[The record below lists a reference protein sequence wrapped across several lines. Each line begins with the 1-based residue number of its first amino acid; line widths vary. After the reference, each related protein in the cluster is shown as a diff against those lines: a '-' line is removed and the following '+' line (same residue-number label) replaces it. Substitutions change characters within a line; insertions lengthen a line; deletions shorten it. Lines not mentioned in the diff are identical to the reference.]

1 MKKSVALLA
10 LGLVTWSCRSN
21 SVNTVPPPLLPSG
34 HLEEP
39 PPAADDV
46 AHTPAP
52 TTAAERASRRLDT
65 QLVALI
71 RELYP
76 DTGLPQEQEQRDHHF
91 YAVRKIAT
99 APPGAPRVDAVEVS
113 RRPSG
118 GGPLVNEVLFLD
130 GAGAVLTR
138 AQVATPVS
146 EHVLR
151 IWGTQVDLGNAEHML
166 RLRDGYPEPLAVSAA
181 LQYAGAVVV
190 SRLQHVNEGE
200 SWESWN
206 LPEDVGDG
214 LRLIAIE
221 TEGDGGAAQ
230 LPDLPI
236 SYRVLPP
243 RITDLTP
250 TTGAIE
256 SSLGRMPWEGAVRVQ
271 VLSEDGAELGVLR
284 ILAEG
289 RMP

>member
-10 LGLVTWSCRSN
+10 LGLLTWSCRSN
-21 SVNTVPPPLLPSG
+21 SLDTVPPPQVEPLG
-34 HLEEP
+34 QLEQASP
-39 PPAADDV
+39 RDDDV
-46 AHTPAP
+46 AATPPP
-52 TTAAERASRRLDT
+52 TTVAERADRRLDT
-65 QLVALI
+65 ELVELI

-76 DTGLPQEQEQRDHHF
+76 DTGLPQEEEQRDHHF

-99 APPGAPRVDAVEVS
+99 APPGAPHVDAVEVS

-118 GGPLVNEVLFLD
+118 RGPLESEVLFLD
-130 GAGAVLTR
+130 EKGALITR

-151 IWGTQVDLGNAEHML
+151 IWGAQVDLGNAEHML
-166 RLRDGYPEPLAVSAA
+166 RLREGYPEPLAVSAA
-181 LQYAGAVVV
+181 LGYAGAVVV
-190 SRLQHVNEGE
+190 SRLRHVNEGE
-200 SWESWN
+200 SWESWH

-221 TEGDGGAAQ
+221 TEGDAPQ
-230 LPDLPI
+230 LPALPFT
-236 SYRVLPP
+236 YRVLTP

-250 TTGAIE
+250 STGAIE
-256 SSLGRMPWEGAVRVQ
+256 SSHGALPWEGSVRIQ
-271 VLSEDGAELGVLR
+271 VLSDDGAELGVLR
-284 ILAEG
+284 VLAEG